1 MPEWKIYKQDMIS
14 YVEATLSREAVRAE
28 SGALHYYQ
36 GPIEM
41 KTPMPS
47 VGSFLKSKFAGE
59 KAFRPVYQGTGTIMF
74 EPSLY
79 EFFILDLEDE
89 TYVLDRGAYWA
100 SDMSVEVT
108 AKMNKISTSLLGGEG
123 LVQTAVKGSGSV
135 VVRAPGPVQVIDLNS
150 DRLVVDGSFAVA
162 RSASL
167 DYSVQTSTR
176 SLMGTLFSGEM
187 IVSVLQ
193 GTGRVY
199 LAPVP
204 NQPLMMQDMLNSSIS
219 GQFSRMMEMLNKR

>member
-14 YVEATLSREAVRAE
+14 YVEATLHKEAIRAE

-47 VGSFLKSKFAGE
+47 VGSFIKSRFTGE
-59 KAFRPVYQGTGTIMF
+59 KAFRPVYQGSGKIML
-74 EPSLY
+74 EPSLH
-79 EFFILDLEDE
+79 EFFILDLQDE

-100 SDMSVEVT
+100 SDMGVEVT
-108 AKMNKISTSLLGGEG
+108 AKMNKISTTLLGGEG
-123 LVQTAVKGSGSV
+123 LVQTAVKGEGSV
-135 VVRAPGPVQVIDLNS
+135 IVRAPGPVQAIDLRS

-162 RSASL
+162 RSATL

-187 IVSVLQ
+187 IVSVIQ

-204 NQPLMMQDMLNSSIS
+204 NQPLMLQEMMNSSLAGHFSHLIS
-219 GQFSRMMEMLNKR
+219 QLNQK